1 MVRATLIYIYIILIE
16 QDSQRFLSIFRVY
29 FYGRKLRRDLI

>member
-1 MVRATLIYIYIILIE
+1 MVRAALNYRLILLE